1 MRAVFPICTVL
12 LPILLAGCDQLTA
25 MAGPSE
31 MVSFGFIRPTSCER
45 RGPVSFNCVMRNHM
59 NAPREANME
68 CAGFDGQKRM
78 VGRPKNVHAML
89 GVTLM
94 PGEERV
100 ATVFYE
106 KGVARFHLRTPLHI
120 QRFQRARERRGNVD
134 EFSLDIALYPIRRRA
149 TATREK
155 PEHSKYGDGKNNPLS
170 HTCNYIR

>member
-12 LPILLAGCDQLTA
+12 LLILLAGCDQLTA

-106 KGVARFHLRTPLHI
+106 KGVVRLVC
-120 QRFQRARERRGNVD
+120 VD
-134 EFSLDIALYPIRRRA
+134 VKDSIPTFSRVEQLIADPGANDITSVLAL
-149 TATREK
+149 
-155 PEHSKYGDGKNNPLS
+155 
-170 HTCNYIR
+170 